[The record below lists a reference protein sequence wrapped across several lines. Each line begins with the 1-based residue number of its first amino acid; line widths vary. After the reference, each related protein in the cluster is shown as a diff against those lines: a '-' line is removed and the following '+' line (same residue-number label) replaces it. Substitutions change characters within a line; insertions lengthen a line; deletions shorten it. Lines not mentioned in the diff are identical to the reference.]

1 MKTIQDKVARTGLE
15 GSVNLTDSTV
25 SELTKEMEAEIS
37 NIAAG
42 FVVWMSK
49 QAANAQGE
57 ATPGSEGSNGK
68 RFKQSGPVE
77 EVQINPTMISVDSP

>member
-25 SELTKEMEAEIS
+25 SELTEEMEAEIS

-42 FVVWMSK
+42 FFVWMSK
-49 QAANAQGE
+49 RAANA
-57 ATPGSEGSNGK
+57 
-68 RFKQSGPVE
+68 
-77 EVQINPTMISVDSP
+77 